1 VMAATKPRPAKPRS
15 AKSGAA
21 ARPAGLTRL
30 IIAIQACRRQVAGLE
45 EDAVWRPW
53 LAEVTGGANSLRAMG
68 GRDLG
73 KVLDAL
79 HKAGAPRTNGGAH
92 RSRYV
97 NDEQVR
103 MMRGLWIE
111 LHEAGRVTNPS
122 EEALG
127 AFIRRQTKQ
136 DMGALSAADA
146 ARVIEALKAMLKRP
160 APGARRGG

>member
-1 VMAATKPRPAKPRS
+1 MTAAATKPR
-15 AKSGAA
+15 AA

-30 IIAIQACRRQVAGLE
+30 VVAIQACRRKVDGLE
-45 EDAVWRPW
+45 DDITWRAW
-53 LAEVTGGANSLRAMG
+53 LAKVTSGETSLRAMG

-73 KVLDAL
+73 RVLDAL
-79 HKAGAPRTNGGAH
+79 HAAGAPRPGGGSH
-92 RSRYV
+92 RSRYT
-97 NDEQVR
+97 NDEQMR

-111 LHEAGRVTNPS
+111 LHETGRVTNPS

-136 DMGALSAADA
+136 DMGSLSAADA

-160 APGARRGG
+160 APASRRGA